1 MYRTTLAFLL
11 AAIVAAG
18 CSRGPLRVSAI
29 QLGRALGADNSIA
42 VHTTTFK
49 PHETIYA
56 SVLTEDTGSGTI
68 VAQWTLAGQTVSEQT
83 KNVSYSAAAA
93 TEFRLQSAD
102 HFPPGQYVVTILV
115 DGMKIGERDFRV
127 IE

>member
-1 MYRTTLAFLL
+1 M
-11 AAIVAAG
+11 AILAAG

-49 PHETIYA
+49 PKETIYV

-68 VAQWTLAGQTVSEQT
+68 VARWMLAGQTVSEQT
-83 KNVSYSAAAA
+83 KNVSYSGAAA
-93 TEFRLQSAD
+93 TEFHLQSAD
-102 HFPPGQYVVTILV
+102 RFPPGRYVVQIFV
-115 DGMKIGERDFRV
+115 DGKPVGERDFRV
-127 IE
+127 SE